1 MMEQAKTAKNNLQQ
15 LQALYSEAR
24 KQVKMTL
31 PKETWREFG
40 IVVLLLT
47 FLDRKFLTFN
57 DQAGGTRPI
66 FQIPNLS
73 RELVL
78 QYYFHHPVINQG
90 FSTGKCIQ

>member
-40 IVVLLLT
+40 IV
-47 FLDRKFLTFN
+47 
-57 DQAGGTRPI
+57 DQ
-66 FQIPNLS
+66 
-73 RELVL
+73 
-78 QYYFHHPVINQG
+78 
-90 FSTGKCIQ
+90 K